1 MGCSMTQ
8 GIYKITN
15 TKTGESYIGKSVNIE
30 QRIKQHKNELR
41 KGTHHNSDLQSDY
54 SSGAGFTFEIIK
66 RVINANELDAEERA
80 EIARYDTFHHG
91 YNQSPGGQYD
101 GYGRNVGS
109 GRLNSESNFN
119 SKHYSNYKNKICPK
133 CGRKILKNSSVCDCG
148 YDFILEMVPKIKTRS
163 RKELQKEIDD
173 EFRKL
178 DINRIKSGSMQR
190 KLRKVSSA
198 ESKKP
203 NVRKSKPRSDY
214 PDKLQKEIDA
224 EFEVIRSE
232 RKKSNKNLRKKYRAT
247 LPKDSGAGFGRS
259 DVKKSNSGINHRDKL
274 QKEIDAEFEK
284 LDIKK
289 SNSTINRHNPQKES
303 GGGFEKF
310 NVSNLIHKLISTI
323 SSKRK

>member
-80 EIARYDTFHHG
+80 EIARYDTFHRG

-224 EFEVIRSE
+224 EFE
-232 RKKSNKNLRKKYRAT
+232 
-247 LPKDSGAGFGRS
+247 
-259 DVKKSNSGINHRDKL
+259 
-274 QKEIDAEFEK
+274 K